1 MYFSRTD
8 AKENRVFGGF
18 GGLVGMAA
26 FRWIGEERGERK
38 TQSLTTC
45 SGEAP
50 SPPRVKSVPPA
61 SYILE

>member
-26 FRWIGEERGERK
+26 FRWIGEEGERGRHNHSQLVAEK
-38 TQSLTTC
+38 LLLL
-45 SGEAP
+45 
-50 SPPRVKSVPPA
+50 RV
-61 SYILE
+61 